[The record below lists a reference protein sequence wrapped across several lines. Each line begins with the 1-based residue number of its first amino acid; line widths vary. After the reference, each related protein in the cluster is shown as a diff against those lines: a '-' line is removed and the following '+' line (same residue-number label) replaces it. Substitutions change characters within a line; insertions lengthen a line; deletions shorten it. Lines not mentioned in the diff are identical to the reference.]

1 MTSQA
6 RSGRTGSAAPVA
18 PTPGAAG
25 TSAAVLELCAEARRK
40 LRGEP
45 AAFVRR
51 IQEGLAEPQL
61 RVALLGRVSSGK
73 STLVNAL
80 LGWRIAP
87 TDAGECTRL
96 ITCFRHGDEPS
107 AAAYLRDGRRVRLPS
122 PRAEGELSPPPGHLG
137 DVAFLDV
144 RLPSDPL
151 REVTL
156 MDTPGISSA
165 GSEASQ
171 QTHDLVGHRIPA
183 LPAADAVAFLLNQS
197 PREDEYALLREVD
210 RSNTLIPASVQTV
223 GILAKADLVG
233 GGGPGAREA
242 ARSLARSIAERNQGL
257 LSSVVPLAGLL
268 AEAGNCARL
277 TERDALL
284 LRRLCREWDQAVR
297 EVALLSAEMFTSQPS
312 QITAAERRRLIE
324 VFGLAGIREL
334 LRCVDEGL
342 ASPAALNAACLRAS
356 GYEDLRIALVHNF
369 RERADA
375 LKAGRALSALIRAA
389 YGRMGR
395 QLSEAHREWFQD
407 RLESVRFDPRTHR
420 ILELQAMHQVLA
432 GQVDLPQ
439 VLQDDLIGMV
449 RGRHVMAE
457 ALGPASWQEFEIGAT
472 SAAQREVARVM
483 VRSYAVASSPPRGRP
498 S

>member
-1 MTSQA
+1 MASRA
-6 RSGRTGSAAPVA
+6 GRAKSGSAPWGARP
-18 PTPGAAG
+18 PGAAAI
-25 TSAAVLELCAEARRK
+25 SSAVLEFCAEARKK
-40 LRGEP
+40 LSGEP

-51 IQEGLAEPQL
+51 VQEGVEEPQL

-73 STLVNAL
+73 STLVNAW
-80 LGWRIAP
+80 LGRRVAP

-96 ITCFRHGDEPS
+96 ITCFRYGDQPS
-107 AAAYLRDGRRVRLPS
+107 AAACLRDGRRVRLPA
-122 PRAEGELSPPPGHLG
+122 PTAEGELSPPPAGLD

-144 RLPSDPL
+144 RYPSPHL
-151 REVTL
+151 RDITV

-165 GSEASQ
+165 GSAASQ
-171 QTHDLVGHRIPA
+171 QTHDLVGHRVPG
-183 LPAADAVAFLLNQS
+183 LPPADAVAFVLNQS

-223 GILAKADLVG
+223 GVLAKADLVG

-242 ARSLARSIAERNQGL
+242 ARTLARSIAERNQDL
-257 LSSVVPLAGLL
+257 LASVVPIAGLL
-268 AEAGNCARL
+268 AEAGTCGRL

-284 LRRLCREWDQAVR
+284 LRRLSRDWDATLREL
-297 EVALLSAEMFTSQPS
+297 ALLSAEMFLSQPS
-312 QITAAERRRLIE
+312 TITVPDRRRLMD
-324 VFGLAGIREL
+324 VLGLAGIREL
-334 LRCVDEGL
+334 LHCVDEGL
-342 ASPAALNAACLRAS
+342 ASPEALNAACLRAS

-395 QLSEAHREWFQD
+395 QLADAEREWLQD

-420 ILELQAMHQVLA
+420 IFELQAMHQVLA
-432 GQVDLPQ
+432 GQVDLPHA
-439 VLQDDLIGMV
+439 LQEDLIGVV
-449 RGRHVMAE
+449 RGGRDTAE
-457 ALGPASWQEFEIGAT
+457 ALGPASWQEFETTAT

-483 VRSYAVASSPPRGRP
+483 VRSYAMATGRP
-498 S
+498 